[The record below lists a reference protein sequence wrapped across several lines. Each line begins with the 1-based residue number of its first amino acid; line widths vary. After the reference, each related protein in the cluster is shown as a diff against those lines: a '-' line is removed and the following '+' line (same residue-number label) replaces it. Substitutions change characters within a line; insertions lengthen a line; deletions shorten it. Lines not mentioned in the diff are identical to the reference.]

1 MKITNFAVKNY
12 QFTLIIFL
20 LFAVVG
26 VLTLFTMPRSEDPT
40 IHPPEYLITV
50 IYPGTSPKDMEEQ
63 VVKPIENK
71 IYGLENIDKMLTT
84 IEDGVAVIQ
93 PKFKYGV
100 DIDNKYQQISTE
112 INALKNSEL
121 PKDIYLIKIEKISSS
136 DVKVLQAALVSDNVS
151 DKMLRDEADILK
163 TRLEKITNLKEVK
176 YAGMPE
182 QEIRVDVQLDKLAQL
197 KIPLNIVIG
206 SLQSEAADI
215 PGGSINLESKVF
227 NVKTSG
233 KLKNIEDVANT
244 VIYNGN
250 GKIIYLKDVAEVS
263 YKNQM
268 VNHITRV
275 NGHRCVLVT
284 AAMKD
289 NVNIAKVQG
298 EFLPIL
304 DEFSKGLPPNIRLVK
319 TFDQA
324 TMVSRRLGHL
334 GFDFAL
340 AILLVVI
347 TLLPLGFRASLIVM
361 ISIPLSL
368 ALGLIAMNLLGY
380 SLNQLSIVGLVV
392 ALGLLVDDSIVVVE
406 NIERWLREGHS
417 RKDAILKGTKQ
428 IGVAVVGCT
437 ATLVIAFLPL
447 AFLPDVAGEFIRSLP
462 MAVITSVLASMIVA
476 LTLVPFIGS
485 RILKTHT
492 HGEGNF
498 FLKYLQKFLTY
509 SYRGI
514 MPRALKWPKTTI
526 GISLLLSGMAFFL
539 FTKTGFKLFPTSEKP
554 MFLINI
560 KMPLQ
565 ADIPESDR
573 VTKLVENE
581 LTQHKEIVYYTGN
594 VGKGNPQIYYNIHQQ
609 DIKPDFAQIF
619 VQMDDEASP
628 TSKINLIKQL
638 RQKFKDFPYAKI
650 EVKDF
655 EQGTPIE
662 ANIVVRFFGDDPD
675 TLRALSFK
683 VENILR
689 SHPGTVY
696 INNELNTYKSDVKIT
711 IDKEK
716 ARTLGVLTSDIDKLI
731 RMAVVGLT
739 VGDYIDDRG
748 DSRNVVI
755 TLARDKFSNL
765 DAFKNLYV
773 NNIQGVPVLVNQ
785 IASISFETSPTAI
798 NHFNKSR
805 FAKVTALTKENIYA
819 NDVLKDIVPQLDKL
833 NMPAGYYYK
842 LSGEAESEG
851 DALGGNFLSVILLS
865 TFLFIGVLLLQFKTF
880 KGIIIVLSI
889 IPLGILGGVIMLLI
903 AGYPMSLV
911 SIIGFIGLSGIQ
923 VKNSLLL
930 VDFTN
935 QLRAEGY
942 SIDEAI
948 NMAGETR
955 FLPVVLTSITAIC
968 GLIPLALNPN
978 PLIAPLAI
986 VLIGGLIS
994 STILSRIVTPVMY
1007 KLIPPSIEE
1016 NNHAATIK
1024 QEEVH
1029 FNLQPNN

>member
-71 IYGLENIDKMLTT
+71 IYGLENIDKILTT
-84 IEDGVAVIQ
+84 IEDGVAAFQV
-93 PKFKYGV
+93 KFKYGV
-100 DIDNKYQQISTE
+100 DIDNKYQEISTE
-112 INALKNSEL
+112 INALKNSAL
-121 PKDIYLIKIEKISSS
+121 PKDIYLIKTEKISSS
-136 DVKVLQAALVSDNVS
+136 DVKILQVALVSDNAS
-151 DKMLRDEADILK
+151 DKLLRDEADILK
-163 TRLEKITNLKEVK
+163 THLEKITNLKEVK
-176 YAGMPE
+176 YSGMPE
-182 QEIRVDVQLDKLAQL
+182 QEIRVDVQLDKLAQM
-197 KIPLNIVIG
+197 KIPLNIVVG

-215 PGGSINLESKVF
+215 PGGSVNLDSKVF

-233 KLKNIEDVANT
+233 KFKSTEDVANT
-244 VIYNGN
+244 VIYNAN
-250 GKIIYLKDVAEVS
+250 GKIVYLKDVADVS
-263 YKNQM
+263 YKSET

-275 NGHRCVLVT
+275 NGHRSVLVT

-289 NVNIAKVQG
+289 NVNITKVQE
-298 EFLPIL
+298 EFLPIVE
-304 DEFSKGLPPNIRLVK
+304 EFSKRLPANIQLVK
-319 TFDQA
+319 TFDQG
-324 TMVSRRLGHL
+324 TMVSQRLGHL
-334 GFDFAL
+334 GFDFTL
-340 AILLVVI
+340 AIVLVVI

-368 ALGLIAMNLLGY
+368 AIALIALNLLGY

-417 RKDAILKGTKQ
+417 RMDAVLKGTKQ
-428 IGVAVVGCT
+428 IGVAVAGCT

-447 AFLPDVAGEFIRSLP
+447 AFLPDSAGEFMRSLP

-476 LTLVPFIGS
+476 LTLVPFMGS
-485 RILKTHT
+485 RLLKTHT
-492 HGEGNF
+492 DGDGNF
-498 FLKYLQKFLTY
+498 FLKHLQKFLTY

-514 MPRALKWPKTTI
+514 MPRALKYPKTTI
-526 GISLLLSGMAFFL
+526 GISLILSVFAFFL
-539 FTKTGFKLFPTSEKP
+539 FTKAGFKLFPTSEKP

-581 LTQHKEIVYYTGN
+581 LKQHKEIVYYTSN
-594 VGKGNPQIYYNIHQQ
+594 VGKGNPQIYYNVHQQ

-619 VQMDDEASP
+619 VQMDNEASP
-628 TSKINLIKQL
+628 HAKVELVKQL
-638 RQKFKDFPYAKI
+638 REKFKDFPYAKI

-655 EQGTPIE
+655 EQGPPIE
-662 ANIVVRFFGDDPD
+662 ANIVVRVFGEDPNK
-675 TLRALSFK
+675 LRELSFK
-683 VENILR
+683 VEDLLR
-689 SHPGTVY
+689 KHPGTVY
-696 INNELNTYKSDVKIT
+696 INNELNTYKSDVKIE
-711 IDKEK
+711 INKEK
-716 ARTLGVLTSDIDKLI
+716 ARTLGVLTSDIDKVI
-731 RMAVVGLT
+731 RIAVAGLT

-748 DSRNVVI
+748 DSRNVVL
-755 TLARDKFSNL
+755 TLTRDKFSNL

-773 NNIQGVPVLVNQ
+773 NNIQGVPVLVSQ
-785 IASISFETSPTAI
+785 IATISFETSPTAI

-805 FAKVTALTKENIYA
+805 FAKVTSLTKDNVYA
-819 NDVLKDIVPQLDKL
+819 NDILKDIVPQLDKL
-833 NMPAGYYYK
+833 KMPPGYYYK

-851 DALGGNFLSVILLS
+851 DTLGGNFLSVILLS
-865 TFLFIGVLLLQFKTF
+865 TFLFVGVLLLQFKTF

-889 IPLGILGGVIMLLI
+889 IPLGILGGVVMLLI
-903 AGYPMSLV
+903 AGHPMSMV

-942 SIDEAI
+942 SIDDAI
-948 NMAGETR
+948 NKAGETR

-968 GLIPLALNPN
+968 GLIPLAWNPN

-1007 KLIPPSIEE
+1007 KLIPPSIES
-1016 NNHAATIK
+1016 I
-1024 QEEVH
+1024 
-1029 FNLQPNN
+1029 

>member
-63 VVKPIENK
+63 VAKPIENK

-100 DIDNKYQQISTE
+100 DVDNKYQEISTE

-121 PKDIYLIKIEKISSS
+121 PKDIYLIKTEKISSS
-136 DVKVLQAALVSDNVS
+136 DVKILQVALVSDNAS
-151 DKMLRDEADILK
+151 DKLLRDEADILK

-176 YAGMPE
+176 YFGMPE

-197 KIPLNIVIG
+197 KIPLNIVVG

-215 PGGSINLESKVF
+215 PGGSINLESKIF

-233 KLKNIEDVANT
+233 KLKNVEDVANT
-244 VIYNGN
+244 VIYNAN
-250 GKIIYLKDVAEVS
+250 GKIIYLKDVADVS
-263 YKNQM
+263 YKNEM

-298 EFLPIL
+298 EFLPVL
-304 DEFSKGLPPNIRLVK
+304 DEFSKGLPSNIQLVK

-324 TMVSRRLGHL
+324 TMVSQRLGHL

-368 ALGLIAMNLLGY
+368 ALGLIALNLLGY

-417 RKDAILKGTKQ
+417 RMDAILKGTKQ

-447 AFLPDVAGEFIRSLP
+447 AFLPDTAGEFIRSLP

-485 RILKTHT
+485 RLLKTHT

-498 FLKYLQKFLTY
+498 FLKYLQKFLTH

-514 MPRALKWPKTTI
+514 MPLALKWPKTTI
-526 GISLLLSGMAFFL
+526 GISVMLSVLAFFL

-554 MFLINI
+554 MFLVNI

-565 ADIPESDR
+565 ADIPEGDR

-581 LTQHKEIVYYTGN
+581 LKQHKEIVYYTSN
-594 VGKGNPQIYYNIHQQ
+594 VGKGNPQIYYNVHQQ
-609 DIKPDFAQIF
+609 DVKPDFAQIF
-619 VQMDDEASP
+619 VQMDHEASP
-628 TSKINLIKQL
+628 DSKTALIKQL
-638 RQKFKDFPYAKI
+638 RQRFKDFPYAKI

-662 ANIVVRFFGDDPD
+662 ANIVVRVFGEDPNK
-675 TLRALSFK
+675 LRELSFQ
-683 VENILR
+683 VEDILR
-689 SHPGTVY
+689 KHPGTVY
-696 INNELNTYKSDVKIT
+696 INNELNTYKSDVKIE
-711 IDKEK
+711 INKEK
-716 ARTLGVLTSDIDKLI
+716 ARTLGVLTSDIDKVI
-731 RMAVVGLT
+731 RMAVAGLT

-755 TLARDKFSNL
+755 TLTRDKFSNL

-785 IASISFETSPTAI
+785 IATISFETSPTAI

-805 FAKVTALTKENIYA
+805 FAKVTSLTKDNVYA
-819 NDVLKDIVPQLDKL
+819 NDVLKVIVPQLNKL
-833 NMPAGYYYK
+833 KMPPGYYYK

-851 DALGGNFLSVILLS
+851 DTLGGNFLSVILLS
-865 TFLFIGVLLLQFKTF
+865 TFLFVGVLLLQFKTF

-903 AGYPMSLV
+903 TGHPMSLV

-935 QLRAEGY
+935 QLRADGY
-942 SIDEAI
+942 SIDKAI
-948 NMAGETR
+948 ETAGETR

-968 GLIPLALNPN
+968 GLIPLAWNPN

-994 STILSRIVTPVMY
+994 STILARIVTPVMY
-1007 KLIPPSIEE
+1007 KLIPPNVGSEG
-1016 NNHAATIK
+1016 
-1024 QEEVH
+1024 
-1029 FNLQPNN
+1029 

>member
-63 VVKPIENK
+63 VAKPIENK

-84 IEDGVAVIQ
+84 VEDGVAAIQ
-93 PKFKYGV
+93 VKFKYGV
-100 DIDNKYQQISTE
+100 DINNKYQEISTE

-121 PKDIYLIKIEKISSS
+121 PKDIYLIKTEKISSS
-136 DVKVLQAALVSDNVS
+136 DVKILQIALVSDIAS
-151 DKMLRDEADILK
+151 DKLLRDQADILK

-176 YAGMPE
+176 YFGMPE
-182 QEIRVDVQLDKLAQL
+182 QEIRVDIQLDKLAQL
-197 KIPLNIVIG
+197 KIPLNVVAG

-215 PGGSINLESKVF
+215 PGGSINLDSKIF

-233 KLKNIEDVANT
+233 KLKNVEDVANT
-244 VIYNGN
+244 VIYNAN

-263 YKNQM
+263 YKNEM

-289 NVNIAKVQG
+289 DVNIAKVQG
-298 EFLPIL
+298 EFLPVL
-304 DEFSKGLPPNIRLVK
+304 DEFSKGLPANIQLVK

-324 TMVSRRLGHL
+324 TMVSQRLGHL
-334 GFDFAL
+334 GFDFGL

-368 ALGLIAMNLLGY
+368 ALGLIAMNLLGF

-417 RKDAILKGTKQ
+417 RMDAILKGTKQ

-447 AFLPDVAGEFIRSLP
+447 AFLPDAAGEFMRSLP

-476 LTLVPFIGS
+476 LTLVPFMGS

-498 FLKYLQKFLTY
+498 FLKQLQKFLTY

-514 MPRALKWPKTTI
+514 MPRALKYPKITI
-526 GISLLLSGMAFFL
+526 GISLILSALAFFL
-539 FTKTGFKLFPTSEKP
+539 FTKAGFKLFPTSEKP

-565 ADIPESDR
+565 ADIPESGR

-581 LTQHKEIVYYTGN
+581 LKQHKEIVYYTSN
-594 VGKGNPQIYYNIHQQ
+594 IGKGNPQIYYNVHQQ
-609 DIKPDFAQIF
+609 DVKPDFAQIF

-628 TSKINLIKQL
+628 ASKVELVKQL
-638 RQKFKDFPYAKI
+638 REKFKDFPYAKI

-655 EQGTPIE
+655 EQGPPIE
-662 ANIVVRFFGDDPD
+662 ANIVVRVFGEDPD
-675 TLRALSFK
+675 TLRKLSFK
-683 VENILR
+683 VEDILR
-689 SHPGTVY
+689 NNPGTIY
-696 INNELNTYKSDVKIT
+696 INNELNTYKSDVKIE
-711 IDKEK
+711 INKEK
-716 ARTLGVLTSDIDKLI
+716 ARTLGVLTSDVDKVI
-731 RMAVVGLT
+731 RMAVAGLT

-748 DSRNVVI
+748 DARNVVL
-755 TLARDKFSNL
+755 TLPKDKFSNL

-785 IASISFETSPTAI
+785 IAIISFEKSPTAI

-805 FAKVTALTKENIYA
+805 FAKVTSLTKENVLA
-819 NDVLKDIVPQLDKL
+819 NDVLKDIVPQLNKL
-833 NMPAGYYYK
+833 KMPPGYYYK

-851 DALGGNFLSVILLS
+851 DTLGGNFLSVILLS

-889 IPLGILGGVIMLLI
+889 IPLGILGGVVMLLI
-903 AGYPMSLV
+903 TGHPMSMV

-935 QLRAEGY
+935 QLRTEGH
-942 SIDEAI
+942 SIDSAI
-948 NMAGETR
+948 KIAGETR

-968 GLIPLALNPN
+968 GLIPLAWNPN
-978 PLIAPLAI
+978 PLISPLAI

-1007 KLIPPSIEE
+1007 KLIPPSIE
-1016 NNHAATIK
+1016 NI
-1024 QEEVH
+1024 
-1029 FNLQPNN
+1029 

>member
-63 VVKPIENK
+63 VAKPIENK

-84 IEDGVAVIQ
+84 VEDGIAVIQ

-100 DIDNKYQQISTE
+100 DVDNKYQEISTE
-112 INALKNSEL
+112 MNALKNSEL
-121 PKDIYLIKIEKISSS
+121 PKDIYLIKTEKISSS
-136 DVKVLQAALVSDNVS
+136 DVKVLQVALVSNNAS
-151 DKMLRDEADILK
+151 DKLMRDEADILK
-163 TRLEKITNLKEVK
+163 SRLEKITNLKEVK
-176 YAGMPE
+176 YFGMPE
-182 QEIRVDVQLDKLAQL
+182 QEIRIDVQLDKLAQL
-197 KIPLNIVIG
+197 KIPLNLVVG
-206 SLQSEAADI
+206 SLQSEAADV
-215 PGGSINLESKVF
+215 PGGSVNLDSKVF

-233 KLKNIEDVANT
+233 KFKDIEDVAGT
-244 VIYNGN
+244 VIYNAN
-250 GKIIYLKDVAEVS
+250 GKIVYLKDVAEVS
-263 YKNQM
+263 YKNET
-268 VNHITRV
+268 VNHITRI

-289 NVNIAKVQG
+289 NVNIAEVQQ
-298 EFLPIL
+298 EFTPIL
-304 DEFSKGLPPNIRLVK
+304 DEFSKRLPSNIRLVK
-319 TFDQA
+319 NFDQA
-324 TMVSRRLGHL
+324 DMVSQRLGHL

-368 ALGLIAMNLLGY
+368 ALGLIALNLLGY

-417 RKDAILKGTKQ
+417 RKDAILKGTQQ
-428 IGVAVVGCT
+428 IGVAVIGCT

-447 AFLPDVAGEFIRSLP
+447 AFLPDTAGEFIRSLP

-498 FLKYLQKFLTY
+498 FLKYLQRFLTY
-509 SYRGI
+509 SYRRI
-514 MPRALKWPKTTI
+514 MPLALKWPKTTI
-526 GISLLLSGMAFFL
+526 GLSLIVSALAFFL
-539 FTKTGFKLFPTSEKP
+539 FTKAGFKLFPTSEKP

-573 VTKLVENE
+573 VTKLVEDE
-581 LTQHKEIVYYTGN
+581 LKQHKEIVYYTSN
-594 VGKGNPQIYYNIHQQ
+594 VGKGNPQIYYNVHQQ

-619 VQMDDEASP
+619 VQMDQEASP
-628 TSKINLIKQL
+628 TSKIDLIRRL
-638 RQKFKDFPYAKI
+638 RQRFKDFPYAKI

-662 ANIVVRFFGDDPD
+662 ANIVIRVFGEDPD

-689 SHPGTVY
+689 NHPGTVY
-696 INNELNTYKSDVKIT
+696 INNELNTYKSDVKIK
-711 IDKEK
+711 INKEK
-716 ARTLGVLTSDIDKLI
+716 ARTLGVLTSDIDRVI
-731 RMAVVGLT
+731 RLAVAGLT

-773 NNIQGVPVLVNQ
+773 NNIQGIPVLVSQ
-785 IASISFETSPTAI
+785 IATISFETSPTAI

-805 FAKVTALTKENIYA
+805 FVKLTSLTRENVYA
-819 NDVLKDIVPQLDKL
+819 NDVLKDIVPQLNALK
-833 NMPAGYYYK
+833 MPPGYYYK

-851 DALGGNFLSVILLS
+851 DTLGGNFLAVILLS
-865 TFLFIGVLLLQFKTF
+865 AFLFIGVLLLQFKTF

-889 IPLGILGGVIMLLI
+889 IPLGIFGGVVMLLI
-903 AGYPMSLV
+903 TGNPMSLV

-935 QLRAEGY
+935 QLRMEGH

-948 NMAGETR
+948 SMAGETR

-968 GLIPLALNPN
+968 GLIPLAMNPN

-994 STILSRIVTPVMY
+994 STVLSRIVTPVMY
-1007 KLIPPSIEE
+1007 KLIPPKIEPGE
-1016 NNHAATIK
+1016 
-1024 QEEVH
+1024 
-1029 FNLQPNN
+1029 

>member
-84 IEDGVAVIQ
+84 VEDGVAAIQ
-93 PKFKYGV
+93 VKFKYGV
-100 DIDNKYQQISTE
+100 DIDNKYQEISTE

-121 PKDIYLIKIEKISSS
+121 PKDIYLIKTEKISSS
-136 DVKVLQAALVSDNVS
+136 DVKILQVALVSDNAS
-151 DKMLRDEADILK
+151 DKLLRDEADKLK
-163 TRLEKITNLKEVK
+163 THLEKITNLKEVK
-176 YAGMPE
+176 YSGMPE
-182 QEIRVDVQLDKLAQL
+182 QEIRVDVQLDKLAQM
-197 KIPLNIVIG
+197 KIPLNVVVG

-215 PGGSINLESKVF
+215 PGGSVNLESKVF

-233 KLKNIEDVANT
+233 KFKNIEDVANT
-244 VIYNGN
+244 VIYNAN
-250 GKIIYLKDVAEVS
+250 GKIVYLKDVADVS
-263 YKNQM
+263 YKSEM

-289 NVNIAKVQG
+289 NVNIAKVQE
-298 EFLPIL
+298 EFLPVVE
-304 DEFSKGLPPNIRLVK
+304 EFSKRLPANIQLVK

-324 TMVSRRLGHL
+324 KMVSQRLGHL

-340 AILLVVI
+340 AIVLVVI

-361 ISIPLSL
+361 VSIPLSL
-368 ALGLIAMNLLGY
+368 ALGLIALNLLGY

-417 RKDAILKGTKQ
+417 RMDAVLKGTKQ
-428 IGVAVVGCT
+428 IGIAVIGCT

-447 AFLPDVAGEFIRSLP
+447 AFLPDAPGEFMRSLP

-476 LTLVPFIGS
+476 LTLVPFMGS
-485 RILKTHT
+485 RMLKTHT

-498 FLKYLQKFLTY
+498 FLKQLQKFLTY
-509 SYRGI
+509 SYKGI
-514 MPRALKWPKTTI
+514 MPKALKWPKTTI
-526 GISLLLSGMAFFL
+526 AISLILSVLAFFL
-539 FTKTGFKLFPTSEKP
+539 FTKAGFKLFPTSEKP

-565 ADIPESDR
+565 ANIPESDR

-581 LTQHKEIVYYTGN
+581 LKQHKEIVYYTSN

-609 DIKPDFAQIF
+609 DVKPDFAQIF

-628 TSKINLIKQL
+628 DSKVELIKQL
-638 RQKFKDFPYAKI
+638 REKFKDFPYAKI

-655 EQGTPIE
+655 EQGPPIE
-662 ANIVVRFFGDDPD
+662 ANIVVRVFGEDPD
-675 TLRALSFK
+675 TLRKLSFK
-683 VENILR
+683 VEDILR
-689 SHPGTVY
+689 NNPGTVY
-696 INNELNTYKSDVKIT
+696 INNELNTYKSDVKIE
-711 IDKEK
+711 ISKEK
-716 ARTLGVLTSDIDKLI
+716 ARTLGVLTSDIDKVI
-731 RMAVVGLT
+731 RMAVAGLT

-748 DSRNVVI
+748 DARNVVL
-755 TLARDKFSNL
+755 TLPKDKFSNL

-773 NNIQGVPVLVNQ
+773 NNIQGVPVLVSQ
-785 IASISFETSPTAI
+785 IASIAFETSPTAI

-805 FAKVTALTKENIYA
+805 FAKVTSLTKENVYA
-819 NDVLKDIVPQLDKL
+819 NDVLKDIVPQLDSLK
-833 NMPAGYYYK
+833 MPPGYYYK

-865 TFLFIGVLLLQFKTF
+865 TFLFVGVLLLQFKTF

-889 IPLGILGGVIMLLI
+889 IPLGILGGVVMLLI
-903 AGYPMSLV
+903 TGHPMSMV

-942 SIDEAI
+942 SINDAI
-948 NMAGETR
+948 NKAGETR

-968 GLIPLALNPN
+968 GLIPLALNSN
-978 PLIAPLAI
+978 PLISPLAI

-1007 KLIPPSIEE
+1007 KLIPPSIE
-1016 NNHAATIK
+1016 NT
-1024 QEEVH
+1024 
-1029 FNLQPNN
+1029 

>member
-20 LFAVVG
+20 LVAVVG

-40 IHPPEYLITV
+40 THPPQYLVTV

-71 IYGLENIDKMLTT
+71 IYGLENIDKILTT
-84 IEDGVAVIQ
+84 VEDGVAAIQ
-93 PKFKYGV
+93 IKFKYGV
-100 DIDNKYQQISTE
+100 DVDNKYQEISTE

-121 PKDIYLIKIEKISSS
+121 PKEIYQIKTEKIASS
-136 DVKVLQAALVSDNVS
+136 DVKIFQVALISNSASSKV
-151 DKMLRDEADILK
+151 LRDNADILK
-163 TRLEKITNLKEVK
+163 SKLEKITNLREVK
-176 YAGMPE
+176 YTGMPE
-182 QEIRVDVQLDKLAQL
+182 QEIRIDMQLDKLAQL
-197 KIPLNIVIG
+197 KIPLNLVMG

-215 PGGSINLESKVF
+215 PGGSINLDSKVF

-233 KLKNIEDVANT
+233 KFKGVEDVANT
-244 VIYNGN
+244 VIYNAN
-250 GKIIYLKDVAEVS
+250 GKIIYLKDVAQVS
-263 YKNQM
+263 YKDGI
-268 VNHITRV
+268 VNHITRI
-275 NGHRCVLVT
+275 NGHRCILVT

-289 NVNIAKVQG
+289 NVDISQVKK
-298 EFLPIL
+298 EYTPIL
-304 DEFSKGLPPNIRLVK
+304 EEFTSSLPENIK
-319 TFDQA
+319 MIKNFDQA
-324 TMVSRRLGHL
+324 DMVSKRLGHL
-334 GFDFAL
+334 GFDFGL
-340 AILLVVI
+340 AILLVII

-368 ALGLIAMNLLGY
+368 ALGLIAMNLLGF

-417 RKDAILKGTKQ
+417 KKDAILKGTKQ
-428 IGVAVVGCT
+428 IGAAVVGCT

-447 AFLPDVAGEFIRSLP
+447 AFLPDMAGEFIRSLP
-462 MAVITSVLASMIVA
+462 MAIITSVLASMIVA
-476 LTLVPFIGS
+476 LTLVPFVGS
-485 RILKTHT
+485 KILKTHS
-492 HGEGNF
+492 HGEGNY
-498 FLKYLQKFLTY
+498 FLKKLQQFLTF

-514 MPRALKWPKTTI
+514 MPLALKWPKVTI
-526 GISLLLSGMAFFL
+526 GFSLALSVLAFLLFSLA
-539 FTKTGFKLFPTSEKP
+539 GFKLFPTSEKP
-554 MFLINI
+554 MFLVNI

-581 LTQHKEIVYYTGN
+581 LKKHHEIVYYTSN
-594 VGKGNPQIYYNIHQQ
+594 VGKGNPQIYYNVHQQ
-609 DIKPDFAQIF
+609 DIKPDFAQVF
-619 VQMDDEASP
+619 VQMDEETDPNEK
-628 TSKINLIKQL
+628 TELIKTL
-638 RQKFKDFPYAKI
+638 RNKFQNFPYAKI

-662 ANIVVRFFGDDPD
+662 ANIVVRVFGDNQD
-675 TLRALSFK
+675 TLRKLSFK
-683 VENILR
+683 VEALLR
-689 SHPGTVY
+689 KHPGTFF
-696 INNELNTYKSDVKIT
+696 INNELNTDKSDVKIK

-716 ARTLGVLTSDIDKLI
+716 ARTLGVMTSDIDKVI
-731 RMAVVGLT
+731 RMAVAGLN

-748 DSRNVVI
+748 DSRNVVL
-755 TLARDKFSNL
+755 TLPREKFSNL
-765 DAFKNLYV
+765 DALKNLYV
-773 NNIQGVPVLVNQ
+773 NNIQGAPIQVDQ
-785 IASISFETSPTAI
+785 IASIGFETSPTAI

-805 FAKVTALTKENIYA
+805 FAKVTSLTKDNVFA
-819 NDVLKDIVPQLDKL
+819 NDILKDLVPQLNQMK
-833 NMPAGYYYK
+833 MPKGYYYK

-851 DALGGNFLSVILLS
+851 DALGGNFLAVIILS

-889 IPLGILGGVIMLLI
+889 IPLGVLGGVIFLLI
-903 AGYPMSLV
+903 TGNPMSLV

-935 QLRAEGY
+935 QLREEGK

-948 NMAGETR
+948 HIAGETR

-968 GLIPLALNPN
+968 GLIPIALNPN
-978 PLIAPLAI
+978 PQIAPLAI

-1007 KLIPPSIEE
+1007 KLIPPQLDEKI
-1016 NNHAATIK
+1016 
-1024 QEEVH
+1024 
-1029 FNLQPNN
+1029 

>member
-1 MKITNFAVKNY
+1 MKITNFSVKNY

-20 LFAVVG
+20 LVAVVG

-40 IHPPEYLITV
+40 THPPQYLITV

-63 VVKPIENK
+63 VVKPIENR
-71 IYGLENIDKMLTT
+71 IYGLENIDKILTS

-100 DIDNKYQQISTE
+100 DIDNKYQEISTE

-121 PKDIYLIKIEKISSS
+121 PKDIYLIKTEKISSS
-136 DVKVLQAALVSDNVS
+136 DVKILQVALVSNNAS
-151 DKMLRDEADILK
+151 GKTLRDVADILK
-163 TRLEKITNLKEVK
+163 ARLEKITNLKEVK
-176 YAGMPE
+176 YTGMPE
-182 QEIRVDVQLDKLAQL
+182 QEIRIDMQLDKLAQL
-197 KIPLNIVIG
+197 KIPLNVVVG

-215 PGGSINLESKVF
+215 PGGSLNLDSKVF

-233 KLKNIEDVANT
+233 KFKNVDDVANT
-244 VIYNGN
+244 VIYNAN
-250 GKIIYLKDVAEVS
+250 GKIIYLKDVAAVS
-263 YKNQM
+263 YKDGT
-268 VNHITRV
+268 VNHITRI
-275 NGHRCVLVT
+275 NGDRCILVT

-289 NVNIAKVQG
+289 NVNIGKVK
-298 EFLPIL
+298 EEYMPVL
-304 DEFSKGLPPNIRLVK
+304 DEFAKDLPANIK
-319 TFDQA
+319 MIKNFDQA
-324 TMVSRRLGHL
+324 DMVSQRLGHL
-334 GFDFAL
+334 GFDFML
-340 AILLVVI
+340 AIALVII

-368 ALGLIAMNLLGY
+368 ALGLIALNLLGY

-417 RKDAILKGTKQ
+417 KKDAILKGTKQ
-428 IGVAVVGCT
+428 IGVAVIGCT

-447 AFLPDVAGEFIRSLP
+447 AFLPDMAGEFIRSLP

-485 RILKTHT
+485 RLLKTHA

-498 FLKYLQKFLTY
+498 FLKNLQKFLSF

-514 MPRALKWPKTTI
+514 MPKALKWPKVTI
-526 GISLLLSGMAFFL
+526 AISFVLSVLAFML
-539 FTKTGFKLFPTSEKP
+539 FPLAGFKLFPTSEKP

-565 ADIPESDR
+565 ANIPESDR
-573 VTKLVENE
+573 VTKLVEAE
-581 LTQHKEIVYYTGN
+581 LKNHKEVVYYTAN
-594 VGKGNPQIYYNIHQQ
+594 IGKGNPQVYYNVHQQ
-609 DIKPDFAQIF
+609 DIKPDFGQVF
-619 VQMDDEASP
+619 VQLDDEATP
-628 TSKINLIKQL
+628 KSKTDLIKKL
-638 RQKFKDFPYAKI
+638 RFKFKDFPFAKI

-662 ANIVVRFFGDDPD
+662 ANIVVRVFGENQD

-689 SHPGTVY
+689 KHPGTFY
-696 INNELNTYKSDVKIT
+696 ISNELNVNKSDVKIK

-716 ARTLGVLTSDIDKLI
+716 ARTLGVLTSDIDKVI
-731 RMAVVGLT
+731 RMAVAGLN

-748 DSRNVVI
+748 DVRNVVI
-755 TLARDKFSNL
+755 TLPREKFSTL
-765 DAFKNLYV
+765 DALKNLYV
-773 NNIQGVPVLVNQ
+773 NNIQGAPVQ
-785 IASISFETSPTAI
+785 IDQVAGIGFEMSPTAI
-798 NHFNKSR
+798 NHYNKSR
-805 FAKVTALTKENIYA
+805 FTKVTSLTKENVLA
-819 NDVLKDIVPQLDKL
+819 NDVLKDIVPQLNNLKF
-833 NMPAGYYYK
+833 PSGYYYK

-851 DALGGNFLSVILLS
+851 DALGGNFLSIILLS
-865 TFLFIGVLLLQFKTF
+865 VFLFIGVLLLQFKTF

-889 IPLGILGGVIMLLI
+889 IPLGILGGVVLLLI
-903 AGYPMSLV
+903 TGNPMSLV

-948 NMAGETR
+948 KMAGETR
-955 FLPVVLTSITAIC
+955 FLPVVLTSVTAIC
-968 GLIPLALNPN
+968 GLLPIALNPN
-978 PLIAPLAI
+978 PLVAPLAI

-1007 KLIPPSIEE
+1007 KLIPPSVEE
-1016 NNHAATIK
+1016 
-1024 QEEVH
+1024 E
-1029 FNLQPNN
+1029 

>member
-1 MKITNFAVKNY
+1 MKITNFSVKNY

-20 LFAVVG
+20 LVAVVG
-26 VLTLFTMPRSEDPT
+26 LLTLFTMPRSEDPT
-40 IHPPEYLITV
+40 THPPQYLITV

-71 IYGLENIDKMLTT
+71 IYGLENIDKVLTS
-84 IEDGVAVIQ
+84 IEDGVAAIQ

-100 DIDNKYQQISTE
+100 DVDNKYQEISTE

-121 PKDIYLIKIEKISSS
+121 PKDIYLIKTEKISSS
-136 DVKVLQAALVSDNVS
+136 DVNILQVALVSNTAS
-151 DKMLRDEADILK
+151 GKTLRDNADILK
-163 TRLEKITNLKEVK
+163 TRLEKITDLKEVK
-176 YAGMPE
+176 YAGTPE
-182 QEIRVDVQLDKLAQL
+182 QEIRIDMQLDKLARL
-197 KIPLNIVIG
+197 KIPLNLVIG

-215 PGGSINLESKVF
+215 PGGSINLDSKIF

-233 KLKNIEDVANT
+233 KFKHVEDVANT
-244 VIYNGN
+244 VIYNAN
-250 GKIIYLKDVAEVS
+250 GKIIYLKDVADVS
-263 YKNQM
+263 YKDGI
-268 VNHITRV
+268 VSHITRL

-289 NVNIAKVQG
+289 NVNISKVKEEYMPVLE
-298 EFLPIL
+298 EFGKELPA
-304 DEFSKGLPPNIRLVK
+304 NIKMVK
-319 TFDQA
+319 NFDQA
-324 TMVSRRLGHL
+324 DMVSQRLGHL

-347 TLLPLGFRASLIVM
+347 TLLPLGFRASVIVM

-368 ALGLIAMNLLGY
+368 ALGLIALNLLGY

-417 RKDAILKGTKQ
+417 KKDAILKGTKQ

-498 FLKYLQKFLTY
+498 FLKNLQKFLSF
-509 SYRGI
+509 SYRHI
-514 MPRALKWPKTTI
+514 MSIALKWPKVTI
-526 GISLLLSGMAFFL
+526 AISIGLSVLAFLLFPLA
-539 FTKTGFKLFPTSEKP
+539 GFKLFPTSEKP
-554 MFLINI
+554 MFLVNI

-573 VTKLVENE
+573 VTKLVERE
-581 LTQHKEIVYYTGN
+581 LKSHKEIVYYTAN
-594 VGKGNPQIYYNIHQQ
+594 IGKGNPQIYYNVHQQ
-609 DIKPDFAQIF
+609 DVKPDFAQIF
-619 VQMDDEASP
+619 VQMDEEASP
-628 TSKINLIKQL
+628 GSKKELIKKL
-638 RQKFKDFPYAKI
+638 RNKFKDFPYARI

-662 ANIVVRFFGDDPD
+662 ANIVVRVFGENQD
-675 TLRALSFK
+675 TLRSLSFK
-683 VENILR
+683 VEEILR
-689 SHPGTVY
+689 KHPGTFY
-696 INNELNTYKSDVKIT
+696 INNELNAYKSDVKIK

-716 ARTLGVLTSDIDKLI
+716 ARTLGVLTSDVDKVI
-731 RMAVVGLT
+731 RMAVAGLN

-755 TLARDKFSNL
+755 TLPREKFSNL
-765 DAFKNLYV
+765 NALRNLYV
-773 NNIQGVPVLVNQ
+773 NNIQGTPVQIDQ
-785 IASISFETSPTAI
+785 IATISFETSPTAI

-805 FAKVTALTKENIYA
+805 FAKVTSLTKENVLA
-819 NDVLKDIVPQLDKL
+819 NDILKDIVPELNKL
-833 NMPAGYYYK
+833 KLPSGYYYK

-865 TFLFIGVLLLQFKTF
+865 GFLFIGVLLLQFKTF

-889 IPLGILGGVIMLLI
+889 IPLGILGGVLFLLFT
-903 AGYPMSLV
+903 GNPMSLV

-948 NMAGETR
+948 NIAGETR
-955 FLPVVLTSITAIC
+955 FLPVVLTSVTAIC
-968 GLIPLALNPN
+968 GLLPIALNPN

-994 STILSRIVTPVMY
+994 STILSRIVTPVLY
-1007 KLIPPSIEE
+1007 KLIPPRLE
-1016 NNHAATIK
+1016 
-1024 QEEVH
+1024 QEE
-1029 FNLQPNN
+1029 

>member
-20 LFAVVG
+20 LVAVVG

-40 IHPPEYLITV
+40 THPPQYLITV

-71 IYGLENIDKMLTT
+71 IYGLENIEKILTT

-100 DIDNKYQQISTE
+100 DVDNKYQEISTE

-121 PKDIYLIKIEKISSS
+121 PKDIYMIKTEKISSS
-136 DVKVLQAALVSDNVS
+136 DVKVLQVALVSDNAS
-151 DKMLRDEADILK
+151 GKLLRDEADVLK
-163 TRLEKITNLKEVK
+163 TRLEKITNLKNVR
-176 YAGMPE
+176 YFGMPE
-182 QEIRVDVQLDKLAQL
+182 QEIRIDMQLDKLAQL
-197 KIPLNIVIG
+197 KIPLNVVIG
-206 SLQSEAADI
+206 SLQSEAVDI

-233 KLKNIEDVANT
+233 KLRTVEDVANT
-244 VIYNGN
+244 VIYNAN
-250 GKIIYLKDVAEVS
+250 GKIIYLKDVADVS
-263 YKNQM
+263 YKDGTID
-268 VNHITRV
+268 HITRL

-284 AAMKD
+284 AGMKD
-289 NVNIAKVQG
+289 NVNITNVQG
-298 EFLPIL
+298 EFLPVL
-304 DEFSKGLPPNIRLVK
+304 NDFSKDLPPNIRMVK
-319 TFDQA
+319 NFDQA
-324 TMVSRRLGHL
+324 NMVSRRLGHL
-334 GFDFAL
+334 GFDFGL
-340 AILLVVI
+340 AIVLVII

-447 AFLPDVAGEFIRSLP
+447 AFLPDLAGEFIRCLP
-462 MAVITSVLASMIVA
+462 MAVMTSVLASMIVA
-476 LTLVPFIGS
+476 LTLVPFLGS

-492 HGEGNF
+492 HGEGNI
-498 FLKYLQKFLTY
+498 FLKYLQKFLTV
-509 SYRGI
+509 SYKRV
-514 MPRALKWPKTTI
+514 MPLALKWPKATI
-526 GISLLLSGMAFFL
+526 GISLALSVFAFFL
-539 FTKTGFKLFPTSEKP
+539 FTQTGFKLFPTSEKP

-573 VTKLVENE
+573 VTKLVEGE
-581 LTQHKEIVYYTGN
+581 LKKHKEIVYYTAN
-594 VGKGNPQIYYNIHQQ
+594 VGKGNPQVYYNVHQQ
-609 DIKPDFAQIF
+609 DVKPDFAQVF
-619 VQMDDEASP
+619 VQLDEEASP
-628 TSKINLIKQL
+628 KEKTDLIKQL
-638 RQKFKDFPYAKI
+638 RQTFKDFPYARI

-662 ANIVVRFFGDDPD
+662 ANIVVRVFGEDQEK
-675 TLRALSFK
+675 LRALSFQI
-683 VENILR
+683 EEILKKN
-689 SHPGTVY
+689 PGTFYV
-696 INNELNTYKSDVKIT
+696 NNELNTYKSDVKIK

-716 ARTLGVLTSDIDKLI
+716 ARTLGVLTSDVDKVI
-731 RMAVVGLT
+731 RMAVAGLT
-739 VGDYIDDRG
+739 VGDYIDNRG

-755 TLARDKFSNL
+755 TLPREKFSNL

-773 NNIQGVPVLVNQ
+773 NNIQGTPVLVDQ
-785 IASISFETSPTAI
+785 IATISFETSPTAI

-805 FAKVTALTKENIYA
+805 FVKVTSLTKDNVLA
-819 NDVLKDIVPQLDKL
+819 NDILKQVVPEL
-833 NMPAGYYYK
+833 NKIKMPPGYYYK

-851 DALGGNFLSVILLS
+851 DTLGGNFLSVILLS
-865 TFLFIGVLLLQFKTF
+865 GFLFVGVLLLQFKTF
-880 KGIIIVLSI
+880 KGIVIVLSI
-889 IPLGILGGVIMLLI
+889 IPLGILGGVIFLLFT
-903 AGYPMSLV
+903 GNPMSLV

-935 QLRAEGY
+935 QLRAEGH

-948 NMAGETR
+948 TIAGETR

-968 GLIPLALNPN
+968 GLLPIALNPN

-1007 KLIPPSIEE
+1007 KLIPPHLE
-1016 NNHAATIK
+1016 ATHIK
-1024 QEEVH
+1024 KTID
-1029 FNLQPNN
+1029 

>member
-20 LFAVVG
+20 LVAVVG

-40 IHPPEYLITV
+40 THPPQYLITV

-71 IYGLENIDKMLTT
+71 IYGLENIEKILTT
-84 IEDGVAVIQ
+84 VEDGVAVIQ

-100 DIDNKYQQISTE
+100 DVDNKYQEISTE

-121 PKDIYLIKIEKISSS
+121 PKDIYLIKTEKVSST
-136 DVKVLQAALVSDNVS
+136 DVKILQVALISDNAS
-151 DKMLRDEADILK
+151 GKSLRDEADILK
-163 TRLEKITNLKEVK
+163 ARLEKITDLKEVK
-176 YAGMPE
+176 YFGMPE
-182 QEIRVDVQLDKLAQL
+182 QEIRIDMQLDKLAQL
-197 KIPLNIVIG
+197 KIPLNVVVG

-215 PGGSINLESKVF
+215 PGGSINLESKIF

-233 KLKNIEDVANT
+233 KFKTVEDVANT
-244 VIYNGN
+244 VIYNAN
-250 GKIIYLKDVAEVS
+250 GKIIYLKDVADVS
-263 YKNQM
+263 YKDGTID
-268 VNHITRV
+268 HITRL

-284 AAMKD
+284 AGMKA
-289 NVNIAKVQG
+289 NVNITSAQK
-298 EFLPIL
+298 EFLPVL
-304 DEFSKGLPPNIRLVK
+304 DEFSKDLPPNIRLVK
-319 TFDQA
+319 NFDQA
-324 TMVSRRLGHL
+324 NMVSERLGHL
-334 GFDFAL
+334 GFDFGL
-340 AILLVVI
+340 AIVLVII

-417 RKDAILKGTKQ
+417 RTDAILKGTKQ
-428 IGVAVVGCT
+428 IGAAVVGCT

-447 AFLPDVAGEFIRSLP
+447 AFLPDMAGEFIRCLP
-462 MAVITSVLASMIVA
+462 MAVMTSVLASMIVA
-476 LTLVPFIGS
+476 LTLVPFLGS
-485 RILKTHT
+485 RLLKTHT
-492 HGEGNF
+492 HGEGNI

-509 SYRGI
+509 SYSRV
-514 MPRALKWPKTTI
+514 MPLALKWPKTTL
-526 GISLLLSGMAFFL
+526 GISLVLSVFAFFL

-573 VTKLVENE
+573 VTKLVETE
-581 LTQHKEIVYYTGN
+581 LRKHKEIVYYTAN
-594 VGKGNPQIYYNIHQQ
+594 VGKGNPQIYYNVHQQ
-609 DIKPDFAQIF
+609 DVKPDFAQVF
-619 VQMDDEASP
+619 VQLDEEASP
-628 TSKINLIKQL
+628 KSKTDLIKLL
-638 RQKFKDFPYAKI
+638 RQKFKGFPYARI

-662 ANIVVRFFGDDPD
+662 ANIVVRVFGEDQEK
-675 TLRALSFK
+675 LRALSFQ
-683 VENILR
+683 VEEILKKD
-689 SHPGTVY
+689 PGTFYVY
-696 INNELNTYKSDVKIT
+696 NELNTYKSDVKIK

-716 ARTLGVLTSDIDKLI
+716 ARTLGVLTSDVDKVI
-731 RMAVVGLT
+731 RMAVAGLT

-755 TLARDKFSNL
+755 TLPRDKFSNL

-773 NNIQGVPVLVNQ
+773 NNIQGTPVLVSQ
-785 IASISFETSPTAI
+785 IATIAFETSPMAI

-805 FAKVTALTKENIYA
+805 FAKVTSLTKDHVLA
-819 NDVLKDIVPQLDKL
+819 NDILKQVVPELTKIK
-833 NMPAGYYYK
+833 MPPGYYYK

-851 DALGGNFLSVILLS
+851 DALGGNFLSVIILS
-865 TFLFIGVLLLQFKTF
+865 TFLFVGVLLLQFKTF

-889 IPLGILGGVIMLLI
+889 IPLGILGGVALLLMT
-903 AGYPMSLV
+903 GNPMSMV

-935 QLRAEGY
+935 QLRAEGH

-968 GLIPLALNPN
+968 GLLPIALNPN

-1007 KLIPPSIEE
+1007 KLIPPSIE
-1016 NNHAATIK
+1016 K
-1024 QEEVH
+1024 DEEEKAY
-1029 FNLQPNN
+1029 

>member
-26 VLTLFTMPRSEDPT
+26 VLTLFTMPRSEDPS
-40 IHPPEYLITV
+40 IHPPQYLITV

-84 IEDGVAVIQ
+84 VEDGVAAIQ
-93 PKFKYGV
+93 VKFKYGV
-100 DIDNKYQQISTE
+100 DIDNKYQEISTE
-112 INALKNSEL
+112 VNALKNSEL
-121 PKDIYLIKIEKISSS
+121 PKDIYLIKTEKISSS
-136 DVKVLQAALVSDNVS
+136 DVKILHVALVSDNAS
-151 DKMLRDEADILK
+151 DKLLRDEADILK

-176 YAGMPE
+176 YSGMPE
-182 QEIRVDVQLDKLAQL
+182 QEIRVDVQLDKLAQM
-197 KIPLNIVIG
+197 KIPLNVVAG

-215 PGGSINLESKVF
+215 PGGSINLESKIF

-233 KLKNIEDVANT
+233 KFKNIEDVANT
-244 VIYNGN
+244 VIYNAN
-250 GKIIYLKDVAEVS
+250 GKIIYLKDVADVS
-263 YKNQM
+263 YKSEM

-275 NGHRCVLVT
+275 NGHRCVLVS

-289 NVNIAKVQG
+289 NVNIAKVQK
-298 EFLPIL
+298 EFLPIV
-304 DEFSKGLPPNIRLVK
+304 DEFSKGLPANIRLVK

-324 TMVSRRLGHL
+324 TMVSQRLGHL
-334 GFDFAL
+334 GFDFGL
-340 AILLVVI
+340 AILLVAI

-368 ALGLIAMNLLGY
+368 AMGLIALNILGY

-417 RKDAILKGTKQ
+417 RMDAILKGTKQ
-428 IGVAVVGCT
+428 IGIAVVGCT

-447 AFLPDVAGEFIRSLP
+447 AFLPDAAGEFMRSLP

-476 LTLVPFIGS
+476 LTLVPFLGS

-498 FLKYLQKFLTY
+498 FLKQLQKFLTY

-514 MPRALKWPKTTI
+514 MPRALKYPKTTI
-526 GISLLLSGMAFFL
+526 GVSLILSALAFFL
-539 FTKTGFKLFPTSEKP
+539 FTKTGFRLFPTSEKP

-581 LTQHKEIVYYTGN
+581 LKQHKEIVYYTSN

-609 DIKPDFAQIF
+609 DVKPDFAQIF
-619 VQMDDEASP
+619 VQMDDEAKP
-628 TSKINLIKQL
+628 DSKVALIRQL
-638 RQKFKDFPYAKI
+638 REKFKSFPYAKI

-655 EQGTPIE
+655 EQGPPIE
-662 ANIVVRFFGDDPD
+662 ANIVVRVFGEDPD
-675 TLRALSFK
+675 TLRKLSFK
-683 VENILR
+683 VEDIL
-689 SHPGTVY
+689 HNNPGTVY
-696 INNELNTYKSDVKIT
+696 INNELNTYKSDIKIE
-711 IDKEK
+711 INKEK
-716 ARTLGVLTSDIDKLI
+716 ARTLGVLTSDIDKVI
-731 RMAVVGLT
+731 RMAVAGLP

-748 DSRNVVI
+748 DTRNVVI
-755 TLARDKFSNL
+755 TLARNKFSNL

-773 NNIQGVPVLVNQ
+773 NNVQGVPVLVSQ
-785 IASISFETSPTAI
+785 IATIAFETSPTAI
-798 NHFNKSR
+798 NHFNKSA
-805 FAKVTALTKENIYA
+805 FAKVTSLTKENVLA
-819 NDVLKDIVPQLDKL
+819 NDVLKDVVPQLNQLK
-833 NMPAGYYYK
+833 MPPGYYYK

-851 DALGGNFLSVILLS
+851 DTLGGNFLSVILLS

-889 IPLGILGGVIMLLI
+889 IPLGILGGVVMLLI
-903 AGYPMSLV
+903 TGHPMSIV

-942 SIDEAI
+942 SIDDAI
-948 NMAGETR
+948 NKAGETR

-968 GLIPLALNPN
+968 GLIPLAWNPN

-1007 KLIPPSIEE
+1007 KLIPPSIE
-1016 NNHAATIK
+1016 NN
-1024 QEEVH
+1024 
-1029 FNLQPNN
+1029 

>member
-84 IEDGVAVIQ
+84 VEDGVAAIQ
-93 PKFKYGV
+93 VKFKYGV
-100 DIDNKYQQISTE
+100 DINNKYQEISTE

-121 PKDIYLIKIEKISSS
+121 PKDIYLIKTEKISSS
-136 DVKVLQAALVSDNVS
+136 DVKILQVALVSDNAS
-151 DKMLRDEADILK
+151 DKLLRDQADILK

-176 YAGMPE
+176 YSGMPE

-197 KIPLNIVIG
+197 KIPLSVVTG

-215 PGGSINLESKVF
+215 PGGSINLESKIF

-233 KLKNIEDVANT
+233 KLKNVEDVANT
-244 VIYNGN
+244 VIYNAN

-263 YKNQM
+263 YKSEM
-268 VNHITRV
+268 VRHITRV
-275 NGHRCVLVT
+275 NGHRCVLIT

-298 EFLPIL
+298 EFLPVL
-304 DEFSKGLPPNIRLVK
+304 DEFSKGLPANIRLVK

-324 TMVSRRLGHL
+324 TMVSQRLGHL
-334 GFDFAL
+334 GFDFGL

-368 ALGLIAMNLLGY
+368 ALGLIAMNLFGF

-417 RKDAILKGTKQ
+417 RMDAVLKGTKQ
-428 IGVAVVGCT
+428 IGIAVVGCT

-447 AFLPDVAGEFIRSLP
+447 AFLPDAAGEFMRSLP

-476 LTLVPFIGS
+476 LTLVPFLGS
-485 RILKTHT
+485 RMLKTHT
-492 HGEGNF
+492 HSEGNF
-498 FLKYLQKFLTY
+498 FLKQLQKFLTY

-526 GISLLLSGMAFFL
+526 AISLVLSALAFFL

-581 LTQHKEIVYYTGN
+581 LKQHKEIVYYTSN
-594 VGKGNPQIYYNIHQQ
+594 VGKGNPQIYYNVHQQ
-609 DIKPDFAQIF
+609 DVKPDFAQIF

-628 TSKINLIKQL
+628 DSKVELVKQL
-638 RQKFKDFPYAKI
+638 REKFKDFPYAKI

-655 EQGTPIE
+655 EQGPPIE
-662 ANIVVRFFGDDPD
+662 ANIVVRVFGEDPD
-675 TLRALSFK
+675 TLRKLSFK
-683 VENILR
+683 VEDILR
-689 SHPGTVY
+689 NNPGTVY
-696 INNELNTYKSDVKIT
+696 INNELNTYKSDVKIE
-711 IDKEK
+711 INKEK
-716 ARTLGVLTSDIDKLI
+716 ARTLGVLTSDIDKVVRL
-731 RMAVVGLT
+731 AVAGLT

-748 DSRNVVI
+748 DSRNIVI
-755 TLARDKFSNL
+755 TLPREKYSNL
-765 DAFKNLYV
+765 DVFKNLYV
-773 NNIQGVPVLVNQ
+773 NNIQGSPVLVSQ
-785 IASISFETSPTAI
+785 IATISFETSPTAI

-805 FAKVTALTKENIYA
+805 FAKITSLTKESVLA
-819 NDVLKDIVPQLDKL
+819 NDVLKNIVPQLDKL
-833 NMPAGYYYK
+833 QMPTGYYYK

-851 DALGGNFLSVILLS
+851 DTLGGNFLSVILLS

-903 AGYPMSLV
+903 AGHPMSMV

-935 QLRAEGY
+935 QLRTEGH
-942 SIDEAI
+942 SIDSAI
-948 NMAGETR
+948 KIAGETR

-968 GLIPLALNPN
+968 GLIPLAWNPN
-978 PLIAPLAI
+978 PLISPLAI

-1007 KLIPPSIEE
+1007 KLIPPSIE
-1016 NNHAATIK
+1016 NI
-1024 QEEVH
+1024 
-1029 FNLQPNN
+1029 

>member
-1 MKITNFAVKNY
+1 MKITNFSVKNY

-40 IHPPEYLITV
+40 IHPPQYLITV

-84 IEDGVAVIQ
+84 VEDGVAAIQ
-93 PKFKYGV
+93 VKFKYGV
-100 DIDNKYQQISTE
+100 DIDNKYQEISTE

-121 PKDIYLIKIEKISSS
+121 PKDIYLIKTEKISSS
-136 DVKVLQAALVSDNVS
+136 DVKILQVALVSDNAS
-151 DKMLRDEADILK
+151 GKLLRDQADMLK
-163 TRLEKITNLKEVK
+163 THLEKITNLKEVN
-176 YAGMPE
+176 YSGMPE
-182 QEIRVDVQLDKLAQL
+182 QEIRIDVQLDKLAQM
-197 KIPLNIVIG
+197 KIPLNVVVG

-233 KLKNIEDVANT
+233 KLKNVEDVANT
-244 VIYNGN
+244 VIYNAN

-263 YKNQM
+263 YKNEM

-289 NVNIAKVQG
+289 NVNIAQVQK
-298 EFLPIL
+298 EFLPIF
-304 DEFSKGLPPNIRLVK
+304 DEFSKGLPSNIRLVK

-324 TMVSRRLGHL
+324 NMVSQRLGHL

-340 AILLVVI
+340 AIVLVVI

-361 ISIPLSL
+361 VSIPLSL
-368 ALGLIAMNLLGY
+368 ALGLIALNLLGY

-417 RKDAILKGTKQ
+417 RMDAILKGTKQ

-447 AFLPDVAGEFIRSLP
+447 AFLPDTAGEFIRSLP
-462 MAVITSVLASMIVA
+462 MAVITSVLASMVVA
-476 LTLVPFIGS
+476 LTLAPFMGS

-498 FLKYLQKFLTY
+498 FLKQLQKFLTY

-526 GISLLLSGMAFFL
+526 AISLVLSVLAFFL
-539 FTKTGFKLFPTSEKP
+539 FTKAGFKLFPTSEKP

-581 LTQHKEIVYYTGN
+581 LKQHKEIVYYTSN
-594 VGKGNPQIYYNIHQQ
+594 VGKGNPQIYYNVHQQ
-609 DIKPDFAQIF
+609 DVKPDFAQIF
-619 VQMDDEASP
+619 VQMDDEANP
-628 TSKINLIKQL
+628 DSKVELIKRL
-638 RQKFKDFPYAKI
+638 REKFKSFPYAKI

-662 ANIVVRFFGDDPD
+662 ANIVVRVFGDNQD
-675 TLRALSFK
+675 TLRKLSFK
-683 VENILR
+683 VEDIVR
-689 SHPGTVY
+689 KHSGTVY
-696 INNELNTYKSDVKIT
+696 VNNELNTYKSDVKIK

-716 ARTLGVLTSDIDKLI
+716 ARTLGVLTSDIDKVI
-731 RMAVVGLT
+731 RMAVAGLT

-748 DSRNVVI
+748 DARNVVL

-773 NNIQGVPVLVNQ
+773 NNIQGVPVLVSQ
-785 IASISFETSPTAI
+785 IATIAFETSPTAI
-798 NHFNKSR
+798 NHFNKSS
-805 FAKVTALTKENIYA
+805 FAKVTSLTKEGVYA
-819 NDVLKDIVPQLDKL
+819 NDVLKDIVPQLDSLK
-833 NMPAGYYYK
+833 MPAGYYYK

-851 DALGGNFLSVILLS
+851 DTLGGNFLSVILLS

-903 AGYPMSLV
+903 TGHPMSMV

-942 SIDEAI
+942 SIDDAI
-948 NMAGETR
+948 NIAGETR

-968 GLIPLALNPN
+968 GLIPLAWNPN

-994 STILSRIVTPVMY
+994 STILARIVTPVMY
-1007 KLIPPSIEE
+1007 KLIPPSIE
-1016 NNHAATIK
+1016 NI
-1024 QEEVH
+1024 
-1029 FNLQPNN
+1029 